1 MSFFGDLWGGVKSVA
16 GGIAGGVSDIVHGK
30 NPFAGSGSG
39 PGGNYTSYDEVPW
52 WERTI
57 LNVGSGIEGVGKK
70 IMGVVGLDDYAPSMF
85 TDEKEKMKSD
95 IAQKGSSSGWD
106 WGTFGKGWG
115 GYKIYDQLVNDHPSL
130 KDSAGSSLEMGA
142 GVSGGGENSGGGN
155 NLGDNLSTR
164 LGMQMGGN
172 SLGKALAIQEEP
184 ALQDENYNKN
194 NFNF

>member
-1 MSFFGDLWGGVKSVA
+1 MSFFRNLWGGVKSVA

-30 NPFAGSGSG
+30 NLFARSGSG
-39 PGGNYTSYDEVPW
+39 PGGNYRSYDEVPW

-57 LNVGSGIEGVGKK
+57 LNVGSGVESVGKK

-85 TDEKEKMKSD
+85 TDEKNKIKSD

-106 WGTFGKGWG
+106 WETFGKGSG

-164 LGMQMGGN
+164 LGMQMGV